1 MLKRILQTIREGG
14 WTGRKGLHLHMEIA
28 TDNPPPGIVSSR
40 MSEIATMVLKG
51 RNSPLRETLA
61 PGLGNGW
68 EKQRNNIRVIPGT
81 TAENAQGVTVTVT
94 VTVTKALTKSEALAM
109 SENIQSKITRALAD
123 AVGSSHKLEFR
134 KSDNP
139 PVGD

>member
-14 WTGRKGLHLHMEIA
+14 WTERKELHLHMEIA
-28 TDNPPPGIVSSR
+28 TDDPPPGIASGR

-51 RNSPLRETLA
+51 QNSPLRETLA
-61 PGLGNGW
+61 PGLGNDW

-81 TAENAQGVTVTVT
+81 TAENAQGVTVT

-123 AVGSSHKLEFR
+123 AVGSSHKLKFR